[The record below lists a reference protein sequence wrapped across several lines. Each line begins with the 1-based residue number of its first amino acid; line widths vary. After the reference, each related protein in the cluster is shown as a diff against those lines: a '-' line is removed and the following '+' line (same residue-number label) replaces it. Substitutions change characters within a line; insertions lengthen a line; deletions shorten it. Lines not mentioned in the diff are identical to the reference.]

1 VTSEATPLITGLAGA
16 FVHSVRSLL
25 GVCDEMDD
33 DDWDRD
39 TDLAGW
45 SVGDVVAHISAI
57 ECELAGDPVAVPLD
71 DYGPHVRDAFGRHME
86 DGVAARRGMG
96 RTAVVAELRGALDRR
111 VPQLRA
117 MRVDDPPQR
126 VPAGKPWDTLTFLNN
141 RVIDAWMHEQDVRR
155 AVGRPGNLD
164 GLGAHVVQATVRRS
178 LPYVLAKRAGA
189 APGSSVRLDVTDG
202 LPARFAARVTDAGR
216 GEEVDADEVTVPTA
230 TAALGWET
238 LVVLFGGR
246 RPLDRVTVEVRGDA
260 ALAAS
265 VLSGLALT
273 P

>member
-1 VTSEATPLITGLAGA
+1 MTSEATPLITGLVGA

-25 GVCDEMDD
+25 AVCDEMGD

-39 TDLAGW
+39 TDLPGW
-45 SVGDVVAHISAI
+45 SVGDVVAHICAV
-57 ECELAGDPVAVPLD
+57 ECELAGDPLSAPQD
-71 DYGPHVRDAFGRHME
+71 DYGPHVRDEFGRHME

-96 RTAVVAELRGALDRR
+96 RAAVVAELRGALDRR

-117 MRVDDPPQR
+117 MRADDPPQR
-126 VPAGKPWDTLTFLNN
+126 VPAGKPWDTLTFLGS
-141 RVIDAWMHEQDVRR
+141 RVVDAWMHEQDVRR

-189 APGSSVRLDVTDG
+189 PPGTSVRLDVTG
-202 LPARFAARVTDAGR
+202 ALPTTFAARVTDGGR
-216 GEEVDADEVTVPTA
+216 GEEVGADDLAAPSATVG
-230 TAALGWET
+230 LGWDG

-246 RPLDRVTVEVRGDA
+246 RPLGDVPVETTGDEALAVEVLQGM
-260 ALAAS
+260 
-265 VLSGLALT
+265 ALT